1 MNKQAPVAVVGGGI
15 TGLSAAY
22 YLNRAG
28 VEVTLIEQAPRL
40 GGVITTETV
49 QGCVIEGGPD
59 SFLAAKPAAMEL
71 IRELGMADEVI
82 GSNDHQRVTYIRR
95 GGRMIPLPDGL
106 MMMVPTRVMPM
117 AMSSLLGWG
126 AKARMGLEWFRKP
139 SARNGDRSVAEFIR
153 EHYGQ
158 ETVDYLV
165 EPLLSGVYGGDPEHL
180 SAASVLPRFVEF
192 ETKYGSLT
200 RGTLIEM
207 AHGGGKPKGAAG
219 GAKPP
224 LFRTLKRGLGS
235 LAAAVEG
242 ALERTRVVHGAVE
255 AVEEGRVRVNGEWL
269 EAGHVVVACPAHA
282 AAKLVAIPELG
293 QIAYSSSMTVAL
305 GYRKSKLSGLPPGFG
320 FLIPARERGRM
331 VACTFVG
338 TKFAHRCPEEMGLL
352 RCFFGGAGDHAV
364 LELDDAAVRELAEA
378 ELRTIV
384 GLEAEPDFV
393 RISRWPRSMAQYT
406 VGHGERLKAIQAAAA
421 GMPWLTLV
429 GNAYNG
435 IGIPD
440 CIAMSRAAA
449 ERIAV
454 GAAAAGR

>member
-1 MNKQAPVAVVGGGI
+1 MNKHAPVAVVGGGI

-49 QGCVIEGGPD
+49 EGCVIEGGPD

-82 GSNDHQRVTYIRR
+82 GSNDERRVTYIRR

-139 SARNGDRSVAEFIR
+139 AARNGDRSVAEFIR

-165 EPLLSGVYGGDPEHL
+165 EPRLSGVYGGDPEHL

-207 AHGGGKPKGAAG
+207 AQGGGKPTMH
-219 GAKPP
+219 
-224 LFRTLKRGLGS
+224 LDFDRLT
-235 LAAAVEG
+235 
-242 ALERTRVVHGAVE
+242 
-255 AVEEGRVRVNGEWL
+255 
-269 EAGHVVVACPAHA
+269 
-282 AAKLVAIPELG
+282 
-293 QIAYSSSMTVAL
+293 
-305 GYRKSKLSGLPPGFG
+305 
-320 FLIPARERGRM
+320 
-331 VACTFVG
+331 
-338 TKFAHRCPEEMGLL
+338 GLL
-352 RCFFGGAGDHAV
+352 PFPPRILV
-364 LELDDAAVRELAEA
+364 DADQFL
-378 ELRTIV
+378 L
-384 GLEAEPDFV
+384 
-393 RISRWPRSMAQYT
+393 
-406 VGHGERLKAIQAAAA
+406 
-421 GMPWLTLV
+421 
-429 GNAYNG
+429 
-435 IGIPD
+435 
-440 CIAMSRAAA
+440 
-449 ERIAV
+449 
-454 GAAAAGR
+454 